1 MIFWIASYPKSGNT
15 WLRALIS
22 SYYYSEDGV
31 FHEKIIKNIG
41 QFPEKKHFTSF
52 NYDPKIVTDTTRFW
66 IKAQEK
72 INEDKKLRFFKTHN
86 VFGSLNNQNFTNKE
100 NSIGCIYIIRD
111 PRNIITSLKNHYEL
125 DDDSALKWMTR
136 ENNFI
141 YDVEKLDR
149 DGYSDFQFIS
159 SWATNYKSWK
169 VQKKIP
175 IKIIKYEDLL
185 NKTYAVFMD
194 VVKFINETTNN
205 KEKISKD
212 KLKNSVNSTLFDK
225 LKNNEEKYGFSE
237 AIQSKKENKKIPFF
251 HLGPKN
257 DWRKILDED
266 FKKKLNNV
274 FEKNLIELSYH

>member
-52 NYDPKIVTDTTRFW
+52 NYDPKVVTDTTRFW

-159 SWATNYKSWK
+159 SWVTNYKSWK

-257 DWRKILDED
+257 DWRRILDED

-274 FEKNLIELSYH
+274 FEKNLIELSYN

>member
-22 SYYYSEDGV
+22 SYYFSEDGV

-86 VFGSLNNQNFTNKE
+86 VFGTLNNQNFTNKE

-111 PRNIITSLKNHYEL
+111 PRNVITSLKNHYEL

-257 DWRKILDED
+257 DWRRILDED

-274 FEKNLIELSYH
+274 FEKNLIELSYN